1 MKMKVAGIC
10 FFIALSCHAPKNV
23 SSSMQSV
30 FDLEGHRGC
39 RGLMPENTVPAML
52 RALQLGVT
60 TLEMDAV
67 ITHDRQVVMS
77 HEPFFNHEIAT
88 KPDGSTFTVTEDGK
102 YNIYKM
108 DYAEVKTWDVGLKP
122 HPRYPGQQK
131 QHVAKPRLSDLV
143 DSVEEYIRV
152 HHLKQ
157 VDYNIETKCLP
168 ATDNLF
174 HPEPAIFVQLL
185 MDVIVEKKIQSRTI
199 IQSFDI
205 RTLKLMHEKY
215 PGVRTSLLIE
225 DYDKRPAATQL
236 QLLGFTPA
244 VYSPAYQ
251 LVDAALVG
259 YCHAQK
265 MKLIPWTV
273 NDQAEYNRL
282 RQLGVDGII
291 TDFPDRIGPGH

>member
-10 FFIALSCHAPKNV
+10 VFIAISCHAPKNI
-23 SSSMQSV
+23 SNNMQSG

-52 RALQLGVT
+52 RALQIGVT

-67 ITHDRQVVMS
+67 ITRDKQVVMS

-88 KPDGSTFTVTEDGK
+88 KPDGTTFTATEDGK

-108 DYAEVKTWDVGLKP
+108 DYAEVETWDVGLKL
-122 HPRYPGQQK
+122 HPRFPDQHK
-131 QHVAKPRLSDLV
+131 QHATKPRLADLI
-143 DSVEEYIRV
+143 DSVEEYIRI
-152 HHLKQ
+152 HHQKP

-168 ATDNLF
+168 ATDRLF
-174 HPEPAIFVQLL
+174 HPEPAEFVQLL
-185 MDVIVEKKIQSRTI
+185 MDVIVQKKLQSRTM

-205 RTLKLMHEKY
+205 RTLKIMHEKY
-215 PGVRTSLLIE
+215 PAVRTSLLIE
-225 DYDKRPAATQL
+225 DYDKRPASTQL
-236 QLLGFTPA
+236 QALGFTPT

-251 LVDAALVG
+251 LVDSALVA
-259 YCHAQK
+259 YCHAQQ

-282 RQLGVDGII
+282 RQLSVDGII